1 MSDYY
6 PQNYGQQPPPPARAP
21 EPYYEDDYYSA
32 RPLGSWNLDDEPYSS
47 LVIGRWDGQ
56 RIVPPEQD
64 HGRPARHVAP
74 QPIKPRRQL
83 YTVTPRGGVRKV
95 SEPTAGR
102 PQGEP
107 SLARSSRTM
116 AIASAVSRL
125 TGFLRQIAI
134 TAAIGILAIGNAYN
148 TANYLP
154 NTIYELLIGGVLTSV
169 VVPLLVHAQRHDADD
184 GEAYAQRLLSLTA
197 VLVAIATV
205 VAIAAAPLLIRLFGL
220 SGAGETRVGTILAR
234 LLLPEIIFYGIGALF
249 GAILNTR
256 GVFGPPMWTPVL
268 NNLVVIATA
277 VIFFLMPGPKTLTIN
292 NMTDAQIY
300 LLGIGTTLG
309 IIVQACA
316 LWPYMRRIGFRWK
329 WRFDLRGTGLR
340 ADSTLLLWVI
350 GYVAVSMIGLVTITH
365 LSNQAGTHPGVL
377 GYGAYSNVSLVFQ
390 MPYGIVGV
398 ALLTA
403 LLPRMS
409 RSAAAGNIRALIDDL
424 SLGSRLTAVALIP
437 VTVAFIVLGPA
448 IMVTIFAHGRTSVA
462 SAHDTGIALAWAAFG
477 LFPFAMTLLQLRAFY
492 AVKDARTPTLINVGI
507 VAVRVA
513 LSFLV
518 PVVLPDRDVVAG
530 LAFVNSFSFVVG
542 LVLGDVLLR
551 KRFGPL
557 GSGRLLRT
565 GVQMTVAS
573 AAGGLVAWLLLAGI
587 THELGAGRTGYAL
600 ATIAGCLLGGAI
612 ALAAAVRMRVSDL
625 NLVLASLR
633 RQLSG

>member
-1 MSDYY
+1 
-6 PQNYGQQPPPPARAP
+6 
-21 EPYYEDDYYSA
+21 
-32 RPLGSWNLDDEPYSS
+32 
-47 LVIGRWDGQ
+47 VIGRWDGE

-64 HGRPARHVAP
+64 YGARPPVDP
-74 QPIKPRRQL
+74 PPIKPRRQL
-83 YTVTPRGGVRKV
+83 YTVTARGGVRKV
-95 SEPTAGR
+95 SEPSARG
-102 PQGEP
+102 PQPVRRGEP

-169 VVPLLVHAQRHDADD
+169 VVPLLVHAQRHDGDD

-197 VLVAIATV
+197 VLVTIATV
-205 VAIAAAPLLIRLFGL
+205 VAVVAAPLLIRLFGL
-220 SGAGETRVGTILAR
+220 SGHGEVRVGTILAR

-277 VIFFLMPGPKTLTIN
+277 VIFFVMPGPHTLTIN
-292 NMTDAQIY
+292 NMTNSQIY

-309 IIVQACA
+309 IIVQACG

-329 WRFDLRGTGLR
+329 WRFDLRGTGLK
-340 ADSTLLLWVI
+340 ADSTLLLWVV
-350 GYVAVSMIGLVTITH
+350 GYVAVSLVGLVTITH
-365 LSNQAGTHPGVL
+365 LSNAAGTHPGVL

-409 RSAAAGNIRALIDDL
+409 RAAAAGNIRSLIDDL

-437 VTVAFIVLGPA
+437 VTAAFIVLGPA
-448 IMVTIFAHGRTSVA
+448 IMVTIFAHGRTSVG

-477 LFPFAMTLLQLRAFY
+477 LFPYAMTLLQLRAFY
-492 AVKDARTPTLINVGI
+492 AVKDARTPTLINLGMV
-507 VAVRVA
+507 VVRVA
-513 LSFLV
+513 MSLLV
-518 PVVLPDRDVVAG
+518 PVLLPDRHVVAG
-530 LAFVNSFSFVVG
+530 LAFVNSFSFLVG
-542 LVLGDVLLR
+542 LFLGDVLLR
-551 KRFGPL
+551 RRFG
-557 GSGRLLRT
+557 
-565 GVQMTVAS
+565 
-573 AAGGLVAWLLLAGI
+573 
-587 THELGAGRTGYAL
+587 
-600 ATIAGCLLGGAI
+600 
-612 ALAAAVRMRVSDL
+612 
-625 NLVLASLR
+625 
-633 RQLSG
+633 